1 MGDQALTLA
10 GGEGASGREG
20 SVNEDSQQ
28 DWQGGEGSHERT
40 LRRGMPP
47 VNALVTDA
55 LAHAAAGTLA
65 VTSHGARTAPGGRR
79 LRYTIA
85 APTP

>member
-10 GGEGASGREG
+10 GGEGARGHGG

-28 DWQGGEGSHERT
+28 DGQGGEGSHDRT
-40 LRRGMPP
+40 LRRWMPP

-55 LAHAAAGTLA
+55 LDRAAAGTPA
-65 VTSHGARTAPGGRR
+65 VTSHGARTGPGGRR